1 MGTQVLLLPAPK
13 PEPVK
18 SEVSTAKPK
27 PPEFLSFLPELTPY
41 ADPTAKDASELTD
54 DDRKSLPI
62 NTKPFSKELKEAFLI
77 AFKSNGG
84 LFLESCTHIGYPMST
99 VVRHLGY
106 DPVWTSHLRRV
117 KLSLGESVMSS
128 SYKRALEP
136 SGVIDR
142 MFQLQKRFFPS
153 AYGDR
158 GTSVVVGVSVGL
170 SSDGR

>member
-13 PEPVK
+13 PATPPAVVAK
-18 SEVSTAKPK
+18 SKPL
-27 PPEFLSFLPELTPY
+27 EILTFLPELTPY
-41 ADPTAKDASELTD
+41 ADPLAQDATVLTD
-54 DDRKSLPI
+54 DDTKTLPI
-62 NTKPFSKELKEAFLI
+62 NVKAFSKELKEGFLI
-77 AFKSNGG
+77 AFKSSGG
-84 LFLESCTHIGYPMST
+84 MFLDSCTKIGQPMST

-106 DPVWTSHLRRV
+106 DPVWTAHLRRV

-153 AYGDR
+153 AYGDK
-158 GTSVVVGVSVGL
+158 GSTVVVGVSVAV